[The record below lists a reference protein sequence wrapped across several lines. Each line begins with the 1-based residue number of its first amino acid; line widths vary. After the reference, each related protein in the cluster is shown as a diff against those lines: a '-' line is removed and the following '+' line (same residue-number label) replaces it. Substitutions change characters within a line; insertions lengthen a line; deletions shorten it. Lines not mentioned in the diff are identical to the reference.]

1 LSIFKKKLHGNGND
15 IKSFSI
21 LNSLDFAGNY
31 EPKLQIGMND
41 GIAVFN
47 LEDDEDQDLKFS
59 QTIFKIDTK
68 GK

>member
-47 LEDDEDQDLKFS
+47 LEDDED
-59 QTIFKIDTK
+59 
-68 GK
+68 